1 MNAKEYLADPCK
13 ASSLPFWKAETINIP
28 EHMKVL
34 RDDEFSN
41 CKYDG
46 FDDQYFRLIHD
57 LKNLKEAVLPDRF
70 ELVQCEEKSFA
81 EHINS
86 CYEHEHMSIEE
97 MLAYKS
103 HPVYDSDLWVSV
115 IESDSKKIVATG
127 IAELDTRIGEG
138 VLEWIQ
144 VSSDY
149 RKLGLGK
156 YIVCELLIRLENK
169 ADFVT
174 VSGRVANKS
183 NPYALYKSCGFVNP
197 VIWHVVTT

>member
-57 LKNLKEAVLPDRF
+57 LKNLKEAVLPDSF

-86 CYEHEHMSIEE
+86 CYEHEHMSIKE

-103 HPVYDSDLWVSV
+103 HPVYDPDLWVSV